1 MSGHEGSN
9 FDTIINT
16 EDHSLSV
23 VATIINNSNDGGE
36 DDGILHP
43 LHRRNPQHQLQN
55 NKKKKKGYQHYI
67 YCAQCGKKGGPSSS
81 SSSIFAPKQQ
91 ASTMITMEDSFS
103 NSSCV
108 EEGMLMSSSSKSY
121 VHNPNLLVTTAGG
134 GDDGDDDH
142 SSFLTCACGIFHY
155 CSTICCRYSMEIQQ
169 SHTKRD
175 CKILRRFKAKSMNV
189 QYAGLLID
197 NEYKCFL
204 NEYQN
209 NNTNHQDDKNG
220 DIESSPASSS
230 FDKRC
235 HIYEVVLD
243 EYIIRHDEV
252 KAMGMSTDVGISAH
266 NDFNLI
272 KPRIPMLLA
281 SLQLYDDYVIS
292 ELAMTMDITGQ
303 ATRTSISDNNNNA
316 STSIINTAAAAA
328 ATAATSNMVRRRSKY
343 DDLLHDL
350 LMERNLHYT
359 TWPICFLLPLL
370 LVKLRLTLDYDRYV
384 ALMVDDERGN
394 TNTNHKNDNS
404 NSGRTTTSSSSST
417 NPTSPRTSARRSSG
431 RNNKCSGSI
440 FPYDVRLY
448 IGEFI
453 IGSKP
458 PSKEILRDQKRQ
470 LSVIADL
477 LVEQDETFLSL
488 VEDDD
493 KIDDR
498 NRRDDYDIIAYN
510 FDGDYDYNDRGL
522 FHFFKDC
529 FRQPKPVKE
538 LYTKV
543 IEQAYMN
550 LQGQDY
556 TWERG
561 A

>member
-1 MSGHEGSN
+1 MSGHEVSN
-9 FDTIINT
+9 YDTIINT

-23 VATIINNSNDGGE
+23 VPTINTNNNNNDDE
-36 DDGILHP
+36 DVGILHP
-43 LHRRNPQHQLQN
+43 LHRRDHQQQEQRNKTNN
-55 NKKKKKGYQHYI
+55 NKKKKRYQHFI
-67 YCAQCGKKGGPSSS
+67 YCAQCGKKGGPASS
-81 SSSIFAPKQQ
+81 SSSIFTFKQVNNRNQQQ
-91 ASTMITMEDSFS
+91 ASMEDSFS
-103 NSSCV
+103 NSSCIDHD
-108 EEGMLMSSSSKSY
+108 GMLMSSSSLSY
-121 VHNPNLLVTTAGG
+121 VHNPTLDADG
-134 GDDGDDDH
+134 GD
-142 SSFLTCACGIFHY
+142 SFLTCSCGIFHY
-155 CSTICCRYSMEIQQ
+155 CSTMCSRYSMEVQQ

-209 NNTNHQDDKNG
+209 NTT
-220 DIESSPASSS
+220 SSSSSSSSSS
-230 FDKRC
+230 FSKRC

-243 EYIIRHDEV
+243 EYIVRHDEV

-292 ELAMTMDITGQ
+292 ELAMTIDITGQ
-303 ATRTSISDNNNNA
+303 ATRTSISDTNNNNA
-316 STSIINTAAAAA
+316 SSSIIDTA
-328 ATAATSNMVRRRSKY
+328 TTTSNSVRRRTKY

-350 LMERNLHYT
+350 LIERNLHYT

-370 LVKLRLTLDYDRYV
+370 LVKLRLTLDYDRYE
-384 ALMVDDERGN
+384 ALMVDDEGSKNGNSSRG
-394 TNTNHKNDNS
+394 
-404 NSGRTTTSSSSST
+404 RTSSSISSSS
-417 NPTSPRTSARRSSG
+417 NPTSPRTSTRRSTGGSTTKRNSNNGTSSSG
-431 RNNKCSGSI
+431 RNNKSSGSI

-448 IGEFI
+448 IGQFI
-453 IGSKP
+453 IGSNP

-488 VEDDD
+488 LEDDDDDDD

-498 NRRDDYDIIAYN
+498 TNGDEYDIIAYN

-529 FRQPKPVKE
+529 FRQPKPIKE
-538 LYTKV
+538 LYIKV

-550 LQGQDY
+550 LQGQEY